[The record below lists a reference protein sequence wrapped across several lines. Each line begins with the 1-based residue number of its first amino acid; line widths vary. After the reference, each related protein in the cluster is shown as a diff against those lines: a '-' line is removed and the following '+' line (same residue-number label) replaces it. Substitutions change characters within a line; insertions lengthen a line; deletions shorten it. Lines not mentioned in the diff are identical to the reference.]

1 MEGCW
6 KKKCQY
12 LKVFEDVRGPHGQ
25 NHSCFKGR
33 MKATPG
39 QFPTG
44 VIQAGLLRADAWL
57 QLADGSWDSSWR
69 EGSPAAAPLCT
80 LP

>member
-44 VIQAGLLRADAWL
+44 VIQAVLLRADAWL
-57 QLADGSWDSSWR
+57 QLADGSWDSSWK